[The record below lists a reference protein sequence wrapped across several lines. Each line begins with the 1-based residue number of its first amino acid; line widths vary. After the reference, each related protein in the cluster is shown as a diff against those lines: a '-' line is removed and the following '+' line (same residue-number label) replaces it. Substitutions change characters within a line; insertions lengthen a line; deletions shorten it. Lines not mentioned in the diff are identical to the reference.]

1 MKRVESTSIQRK
13 SEVLNRLGLSRSTLH
28 NKIKSGLWCPPISI
42 GPRAVGFIKHEIDEL
57 IAAHISG
64 FSDAQ
69 IKQLVIKLIEERSQI
84 FEHR

>member
-64 FSDAQ
+64 FSEED
-69 IKQLVIKLIEERSQI
+69 IRLLVIRLIDERSKI
-84 FEHR
+84 LKPR